1 MFKPTKAAQQNWI
14 LKRIGL
20 PCRFCNSRKSDP
32 VSLMCKKCIGQ
43 WRIHGSPTVK
53 KPKLRAEMDKARKIL
68 SPYKFEEAEW
78 MFNNW
83 LKEFVSTRRN
93 DPLRRLV
100 DLHFHGLQTKCG
112 EPLMSLFE
120 AMVQTMAVKFY
131 EDGGGELDN
140 GRNQYQYLMGR
151 AAIAPWGRIRQAAN
165 GTVYDKS
172 FRIRTQRQPSLFH
185 RAHKEI
191 FVNSGICNLLAR
203 VLHHIKTGEKT

>member
-1 MFKPTKAAQQNWI
+1 MFKPTKSAQQNWI

-53 KPKLRAEMDKARKIL
+53 KPKLRTEMDNARKIL
-68 SPYKFEEAEW
+68 RRYKFEEVELE
-78 MFNNW
+78 FNQW
-83 LKEFVSTRRN
+83 LKEFVSTRNN
-93 DPLRRLV
+93 DPLRMLV
-100 DLHFHGLQTKCG
+100 DLHFHGLQTKYG

-120 AMVQTMAVKFY
+120 AMVQTMAVKLY
-131 EDGGGELDN
+131 QDSGGEIDN
-140 GRNQYQYLMGR
+140 GRDQYQYLMGR
-151 AAIAPWGRIRQAAN
+151 AAIAPWNRARQAAN

-203 VLHHIKTGEKT
+203 LLHHIKTGETT